1 MAPGHGDESSK
12 VKSQVDAVYYNQGSP
27 RCCDRMTADIESVS
41 STVPALS
48 TPPRDYIG
56 KGAAQMPKPFGQ
68 KTEKRRP
75 IRFGIGCGLGTR
87 PARVN
92 RIVCG
97 TVSRLADCAKHQAM
111 STDPLPLAA
120 AAADQLGTTHAE
132 NTRLNMLTW
141 SKYPILARIEH
152 PASHPH
158 PCSAAPSSY
167 AQGLPSNMLVQA
179 TICAFHGV
187 SPRDRW
193 LCVLPGR
200 QMNVNACSS
209 GHRLLPNYDHLPGK
223 K

>member
-1 MAPGHGDESSK
+1 MRAPHRGLASLQVHFGHELISIIAGTNRSMRLSFRNGATFSTSKPRRATQSGPWRRGTATGQVRSSGR
-12 VKSQVDAVYYNQGSP
+12 SVYYNQRSP

-120 AAADQLGTTHAE
+120 AAADQLGTTHAQH
-132 NTRLNMLTW
+132 TW
-141 SKYPILARIEH
+141 YPIGT
-152 PASHPH
+152 
-158 PCSAAPSSY
+158 Y
-167 AQGLPSNMLVQA
+167 
-179 TICAFHGV
+179 
-187 SPRDRW
+187 
-193 LCVLPGR
+193 
-200 QMNVNACSS
+200 
-209 GHRLLPNYDHLPGK
+209 
-223 K
+223 

>member
-1 MAPGHGDESSK
+1 MLAVRYPLCPHRRGITS
-12 VKSQVDAVYYNQGSP
+12 VKAQRKCQNH
-27 RCCDRMTADIESVS
+27 SVK
-41 STVPALS
+41 
-48 TPPRDYIG
+48 RE
-56 KGAAQMPKPFGQ
+56 

-179 TICAFHGV
+179 LVFKQLSAPSTGSTFHYFHGV

-209 GHRLLPNYDHLPGK
+209 GHRLLPNYDHFRAEK
-223 K
+223 SDET